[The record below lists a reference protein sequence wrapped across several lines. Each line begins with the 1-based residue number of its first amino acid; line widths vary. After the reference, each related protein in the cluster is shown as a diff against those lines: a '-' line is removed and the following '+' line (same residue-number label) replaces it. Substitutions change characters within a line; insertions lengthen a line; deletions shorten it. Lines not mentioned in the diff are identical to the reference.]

1 MTDDEWLQERISDG
15 ESGKKG
21 RQLETYTASVLGGS
35 QPTLCGERK
44 VLGVQWVTV
53 SDQIVLGTE
62 ELASI
67 AKQIKPSKRQVVSI
81 VSFFYDP
88 LGILSPVTLPFKV
101 YFQKLCKAEV
111 TWDQPLQGDLLQ
123 E

>member
-15 ESGKKG
+15 ESGKEG
-21 RQLETYTASVLGGS
+21 RQLETYTDSVLGGS

-44 VLGVQWVTV
+44 VLGVQWETV

-67 AKQIKPSKRQVVSI
+67 AKQIKPSKCQVVST
-81 VSFFYDP
+81 VSCFYDP
-88 LGILSPVTLPFKV
+88 LGILRSLGINLFREI
-101 YFQKLCKAEV
+101 C
-111 TWDQPLQGDLLQ
+111 
-123 E
+123 